1 MRWTVRDTVDSDSGF
16 TLVELLVVI
25 AILGVLAGV
34 VVFSIAGVNDTSQ
47 AAACK
52 TEAATVRAAQE
63 TYYAKNKNYTNDAGL
78 VAAKLLSGTPLLV
91 DTNQTVTVPATSYTV
106 VWQDANCGTV
116 GAAA

>member
-1 MRWTVRDTVDSDSGF
+1 MRRIRDAAGDEGGF

-34 VVFSIAGVNDTSQ
+34 VVFSIAGVSDTSQ

-63 TYYAKNKNYTNDAGL
+63 AYYAKNKTYTNDAGL
-78 VAAKLLSGTPLLV
+78 VTAKLLSAQPALV
-91 DTNQTVTVPATSYTV
+91 DTTGTTTYTV
-106 VWQDANCGTV
+106 VWQDASCGTV